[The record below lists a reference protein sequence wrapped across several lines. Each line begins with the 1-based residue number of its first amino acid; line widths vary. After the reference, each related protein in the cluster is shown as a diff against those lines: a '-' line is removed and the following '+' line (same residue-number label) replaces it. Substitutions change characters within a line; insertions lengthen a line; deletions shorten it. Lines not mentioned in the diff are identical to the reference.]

1 MGRGHGV
8 LRRCR
13 GDASGSGV
21 LVEGSGAAPEGP
33 GPAPGGSGAPEG
45 CGAAPKGSGAGGRGG
60 DSGMT
65 AIEFV
70 VLTPILFFMIFAT
83 VQFALYFF
91 ADHVA
96 QAAAQA
102 GARKARATAD
112 EHPGEWRGAA
122 REVTD
127 SYIDQLGPTLVLG
140 PDVKL
145 VQPRAHT
152 VGVEITAHVPSVFP
166 GLGLTVH
173 AQSVGPVERFVREGE
188 E

>member
-1 MGRGHGV
+1 MGRGRAV
-8 LRRCR
+8 PRRCR
-13 GDASGSGV
+13 GDASGPGTPAKGRRAPARDGREPARDGRTPA
-21 LVEGSGAAPEGP
+21 EGSRW
-33 GPAPGGSGAPEG
+33 
-45 CGAAPKGSGAGGRGG
+45 RGG

-70 VLTPILFFMIFAT
+70 VLTPVLFFMIFAT

-112 EHPGEWRGAA
+112 ANPGGWRGAA

-152 VGVEITAHVPSVFP
+152 VGVEITARVPSVFP
-166 GLGLTVH
+166 GLNLHVH
-173 AQSVGPVERFVREGE
+173 AQSVGPVERFVREGDE
-188 E
+188 